1 MMMELFD
8 DQEVLRSY
16 VQSEKHDAVKEAAK
30 DLREAVHPVT
40 RLLLYRIYHILA
52 LIANTTSR
60 FPAFIFHSS
69 LNTDFT
75 KDADI
80 EIFSEDDNEKRTGF
94 LVAAP
99 DVLTMPA
106 VAVPDFPTVSRC
118 SPHR

>member
-1 MMMELFD
+1 MPNDTMANAI
-8 DQEVLRSY
+8 
-16 VQSEKHDAVKEAAK
+16 SER
-30 DLREAVHPVT
+30 RETVHPVT

-52 LIANTTSR
+52 LIANTTSQ

-94 LVAAP
+94 LVVAP